1 LPRMSHAMNLTHT
14 HVKADAKVGIVH
26 QNDDYGAD
34 GMKGYLAANAAA
46 FKLDDVGH
54 GSYA

>member
-1 LPRMSHAMNLTHT
+1 
-14 HVKADAKVGIVH
+14 VKADAKVGIVH